1 MDQHERGEWASL
13 VKSAFCSDANVSVN
27 LATDDFVA
35 TVLWPLP
42 TDHRPYKL
50 SKQIRL
56 VITKAALRG
65 YFEKDESSRRE
76 QDEENVT
83 EWIRKQLQHFDDD
96 HEEPRGQSPPEV
108 AWVIGT
114 EVLNS

>member
-1 MDQHERGEWASL
+1 MDPHQSDEWGL
-13 VKSAFCSDANVSVN
+13 VVKSAICSDANVSVDPISD
-27 LATDDFVA
+27 AFVD
-35 TVLWPLP
+35 TVSWLLP
-42 TDHRPYKL
+42 TVDRPYKL

-76 QDEENVT
+76 QDEQNVT

-96 HEEPRGQSPPEV
+96 HEEPGGQPPPEV
-108 AWVIGT
+108 AWIIGA